1 MGLLYY
7 NLQKGAL
14 KLSLREDLEPALEKR
29 RKMATMKE
37 KLSTVSYIDTSH
49 RVTNI
54 SSTDMDSQDTRE
66 R

>member
-14 KLSLREDLEPALEKR
+14 KLSLRVDLEPALEKR
-29 RKMATMKE
+29 RKMTTMKE

-49 RVTNI
+49 QVTNI